1 MAAQLRHQYCAHVPG
16 SVHKL
21 LDPISLAVSCAHQTV
36 MELAGI
42 HLAIGP
48 LLSGCYK
55 IVTTVNQLHQSYKF
69 LPMTLASIVA
79 TCNMTKITLGQL
91 DSALAK
97 DFDIV
102 KDANKELVEQ
112 FDGIKIGCTIT
123 ISLLEKHVT
132 QLLHV
137 ASSEVPLKAQHTSR
151 TGKWKALY
159 NESDM
164 KELLGQLKDNNTLLN
179 TILNVLQCDQQR
191 VSMSKQDKLMNMM
204 ANQEKTLQNMLRA
217 RGSFRKYLEDAKVP
231 LDSEVASILTASTSG
246 TALTAFDFDSIIM
259 RTSVYKRCLAKG
271 SDNNELLISLQ
282 QLATDPAMVGSG
294 ARLAVGSGQLQSAPQ
309 SDAEPDENIGVNQF
323 DSPSLGFWHFW
334 ARDESHSKHS
344 RHDNKGQ
351 IYGVAVSSKFHL
363 AAATT
368 QSIQIWDLSTGEEM
382 VDFHWPCRILPGKDA
397 CLAFSPDGEML
408 AVRTDE
414 SASSKAGRSLSSIS
428 LLVAQTGKV
437 IRILHDEDRVEFE
450 AIAFSSDNL
459 VLACSRTMFG
469 GRRKIAL
476 YAAATGRI
484 IKTKSSVWKR
494 SETLSFVQSDQQL
507 LIGSPGRNPRL
518 WNITTRTSDDT
529 DVEIL
534 RYHETLNTSPLI
546 ATRTGM
552 VIGGYRIGQLVMNDP
567 HFNEQVAAV
576 DVGRGVRRLI
586 CSEATEL
593 VAFVG
598 YDFVGPGRWMG
609 IWKPRTGNLSGFNL
623 SPEVNDDAIALS
635 PDGTSLFCGT
645 NDGAVMAWDVDISGS
660 IGQCRKIV

>member
-1 MAAQLRHQYCAHVPG
+1 MAAQLRHQYGAHVPG
-16 SVHKL
+16 SVLKL
-21 LDPISLAVSCAHQTV
+21 LDPIFLAVSCAHQTV

-179 TILNVLQCDQQR
+179 TILNVLQRDQQR
-191 VSMSKQDKLMNMM
+191 VSMSKQDKMMDMM

-217 RGSFRKYLEDAKVP
+217 RGSFRKYLQDAKVP

-282 QLATDPAMVGSG
+282 QLATDPAMVGPG

-309 SDAEPDENIGVNQF
+309 FDARPDEGIGVSQSDF
-323 DSPSLGFWHFW
+323 PSLGLQYPR
-334 ARDESHSKHS
+334 ARDGRRNKHS
-344 RHDNKGQ
+344 SHDNKGH
-351 IYGVAVSSKFHL
+351 IFEVAVSSRFLL
-363 AAATT
+363 AATSA
-368 QSIQIWDLSTGEEM
+368 QAIRIWDLTTGAKL
-382 VDFHWPCRILPGKDA
+382 VHISCLCRIPLRGDT
-397 CLAFSPDGEML
+397 CLTFSPDGEML
-408 AVRTDE
+408 AARTDE
-414 SASSKAGRSLSSIS
+414 PASLRTERSLSSIS
-428 LLVAQTGKV
+428 LLVSQTGKL
-437 IRILHDEDRVEFE
+437 IRALHEEGRAEFQ
-450 AIAFSSDNL
+450 AIAFSSDNH
-459 VLACSRTMFG
+459 VLACSS
-469 GRRKIAL
+469 RRRRQTKITL
-476 YAAATGRI
+476 YATATGQI
-484 IKTKSSVWKR
+484 IKTIPAVWKW
-494 SETLSFVQSDQQL
+494 SVTFSFVQSDQRL
-507 LIGSPGRNPRL
+507 LIRSPGGKPRL
-518 WNITTRTSDDT
+518 WDMTTCTFDD
-529 DVEIL
+529 DL
-534 RYHETLNTSPLI
+534 RIPDFWNRSSLVI
-546 ATRTGM
+546 TRTGM
-552 VIGGYRIGQLVMNDP
+552 VVGVHRLGQLVMNNP
-567 HFNEQVAAV
+567 HSNKQVAAV
-576 DVGRGVRRLI
+576 DVGKSVERLI
-586 CSEATEL
+586 RSEATEL

-598 YDFVGPGRWMG
+598 HDSVSPDRWMG
-609 IWKPRTGNLSGFNL
+609 IWKPWTGKVSEVELP
-623 SPEVNDDAIALS
+623 PEVNGNAITLS
-635 PDGTSLFCGT
+635 PDGLTLFCGT
-645 NDGAVMAWDVDISGS
+645 KYGAVMAWDIDISGS
-660 IGQCRKIV
+660 IGECRRIV